1 MNAMRGAPGPAHVL
15 VTGAAGFVGRA
26 LVARLLQAHAGGTWP
41 LARLTT
47 LDLTTALQGQPG
59 AAAGLLHAI
68 EGSIADA
75 AVVQRA
81 FAEPVDVVFHLASVP
96 GGTAEQQ
103 YALGRDVNLHATLHL
118 LEACAAQAQRGGP
131 VPRFVFASTV
141 GVFGAPL
148 PPVVDDDTRPCPGMT
163 YGAHKLMAEA
173 AVADFTRRG
182 GCDGLSLRLAGV
194 LARPPAPT
202 GQRSAFLS
210 ELLRAPAAGRDVVC
224 PMSPQAT
231 TWASSTPNVVDNL
244 LHAATVPAAA
254 LPRHRA
260 LTLPALR
267 FSMAELVDA
276 LVARHGPAARAHV
289 HFAPEPEIEALFGQQ
304 PPLHTPAARAAGFA
318 DDGDLATLLRRAT
331 EADRVEGDAP

>member
-1 MNAMRGAPGPAHVL
+1 MREMLRPPHVL

-26 LVARLLQAHAGGTWP
+26 LVARLLRDHASSTRP
-41 LARLTT
+41 LARLST
-47 LDLTTALQGQPG
+47 LDLSAGPG
-59 AAAGLLHAI
+59 AAPGLLHHI
-68 EGSIADA
+68 EGSIAEA

-81 FAEPVDVVFHLASVP
+81 FAEPVDLVFHLASVP

-103 YALGRDVNLHATLHL
+103 YALGRDVNLHGTLHL
-118 LEACAAQAQRGGP
+118 LEACAAQVLRGGP

-148 PPVVDDDTRPCPGMT
+148 PAVVDDDTQPCPGMT

-210 ELLRAPAAGRDVVC
+210 ELLRGPAAGRDVLC
-224 PMSPQAT
+224 PMAPEAT
-231 TWASSTPNVVDNL
+231 TWASSTPNVVENL

-267 FSMAELVDA
+267 FSMAELLDA
-276 LVARHGPAARAHV
+276 LAAVHGPAVRTHV
-289 HFAPEPEIEALFGQQ
+289 KFAPDPAVEALFGRQ
-304 PPLHTPAARAAGFA
+304 PPLHTPAARAAGVR

-331 EADRVEGDAP
+331 DAADPEGDTP

>member
-1 MNAMRGAPGPAHVL
+1 MRAMPRPPHVL

-26 LVARLLQAHAGGTWP
+26 LVQRLLQAHAGGTWP
-41 LARLTT
+41 LARLST
-47 LDLTTALQGQPG
+47 LDLTAGPA

-68 EGSIADA
+68 EGSIADV

-103 YALGRDVNLHATLHL
+103 YALGRDVNLHGTLHL
-118 LEACAAQAQRGGP
+118 LEACAAQVQCGGP

-148 PPVVDDDTRPCPGMT
+148 PPVVDDATPPCPAMT
-163 YGAHKLMAEA
+163 YGTHKLMAEA

-182 GCDGLSLRLAGV
+182 GCDGLSVRLAGV
-194 LARPPAPT
+194 LARPPGPA

-210 ELLRAPAAGRDVVC
+210 DLLRGPAAGREVVC

-231 TWASSTPNVVDNL
+231 TWASSTPNVIDNL
-244 LHAATVPAAA
+244 LHAATVPTTA
-254 LPRHRA
+254 LPHSRA
-260 LTLPALR
+260 LTLPALH
-267 FSMAELVDA
+267 FSMAALLDA
-276 LVARHGPAARAHV
+276 LAARHGPAVRAHV
-289 HFAPEPEIEALFGQQ
+289 RFAPDPVIEALFGQQ
-304 PPLHTPAARAAGFA
+304 PPLHTPAARAAGFR
-318 DDGDLATLLRRAT
+318 DDGDLATLLQRAT
-331 EADRVEGDAP
+331 EAAGPEGDTA